1 MNCGIVLYR
10 DNFLM
15 RVVDV
20 RRLRKTERKSI
31 RNILAREK
39 FQVRQRMRNFICHP
53 LYVESKKK

>member
-20 RRLRKTERKSI
+20 RRLRKTERDLQS
-31 RNILAREK
+31 
-39 FQVRQRMRNFICHP
+39 
-53 LYVESKKK
+53 

>member
-39 FQVRQRMRNFICHP
+39 FQVRQRRRNII
-53 LYVESKKK
+53 